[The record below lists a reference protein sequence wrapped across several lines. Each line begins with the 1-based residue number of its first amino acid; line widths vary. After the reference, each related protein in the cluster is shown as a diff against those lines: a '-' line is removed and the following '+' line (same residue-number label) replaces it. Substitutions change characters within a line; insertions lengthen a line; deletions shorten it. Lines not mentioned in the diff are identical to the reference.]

1 MTVIDKILEEWSFR
15 CHDGIVDLNDP
26 KKLRILKEILDESGI
41 DLLKEDQNSELVDIF
56 DYVGSDNSLTKV
68 EVFDRLAEYTY
79 QYYSN
84 EMGEL
89 KTVFPDTINTISGKT
104 PEGSWRD
111 YTNERESNIGKE
123 VETCIINYSNEVKK
137 VKATDVADKG
147 RGQDAI
153 IGGKVV
159 EIKSSKG
166 NTINTQLQTTW
177 YSPTKF
183 YAFVTNTSSKSI
195 KVRIVYGAILIKLS
209 LGKEI
214 ATSTDLE
221 KVGEK
226 LEKQIEAG
234 LATLPFSSMIK
245 TALLSTEPVV
255 KESTSFKI
263 GNRLKVRFVIYFEP
277 AYGKERGKKGEEPI
291 DEDYYDGY
299 YDEN

>member
-1 MTVIDKILEEWSFR
+1 MDVITKFLDKYSYRFPK
-15 CHDGIVDLNDP
+15 GYPDLTDP
-26 KKLRILKEILDESGI
+26 ADKKLMQELLSEVGI
-41 DLLKEDQNSELVDIF
+41 NLLEDDQNSELVDIF

-68 EVFDRLAEYTY
+68 ELFDRLAEYTY

-89 KTVFPDTINTISGKT
+89 KTVFPNTVNIISGKT

-111 YTNERESNIGKE
+111 YINKRESNIGKE
-123 VETCIINYSNEVKK
+123 VEMCIINYSNEVKK
-137 VKATDVADKG
+137 VKATDIADNG
-147 RGQDAI
+147 RGQDAE
-153 IGGKVV
+153 IGGKIV

-183 YAFVTNTSSKSI
+183 YAFVTNTSSKNI
-195 KVRIVYGAILIKLS
+195 EVRVIYGDILIKLS

-214 ATSTDLE
+214 TNSANLE
-221 KVGEK
+221 EMGDK
-226 LEKQIEAG
+226 LKKQIEDG
-234 LATLPFSSMIK
+234 LAKIPFASMIK
-245 TALLSTEPVV
+245 ASLISTEPVV

-277 AYGKERGKKGEEPI
+277 AYGKEKGIKNEEL
-291 DEDYYDGY
+291 DEDFYEED
-299 YDEN
+299 